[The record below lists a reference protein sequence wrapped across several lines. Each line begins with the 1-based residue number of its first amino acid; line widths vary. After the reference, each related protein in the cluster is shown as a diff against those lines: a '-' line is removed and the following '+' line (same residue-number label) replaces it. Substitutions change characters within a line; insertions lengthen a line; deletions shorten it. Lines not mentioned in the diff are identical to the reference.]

1 MMRWTA
7 SLGTLFTEVPLLVS
21 IAARMCTTHS
31 RVMCTTH
38 RRLDVY
44 HLASVAGC

>member
-1 MMRWTA
+1 
-7 SLGTLFTEVPLLVS
+7 LS